1 MRAVVIERQGEPVH
15 ESVQLLSDHPD
26 PSPKPGE
33 VVVRTEAAAL
43 NHLDLWVGR
52 GLPGLPDEWPK
63 ISGSDGCGIVEHLGE
78 GVDPQW
84 MGRRVPVSYTHLT
97 LPTSR

>member
-15 ESVQLLSDHPD
+15 KSVQLLSEHPD
-26 PSPKPGE
+26 PCPKPGE

-52 GLPGLPDEWPK
+52 GLPGLPERMA
-63 ISGSDGCGIVEHLGE
+63 
-78 GVDPQW
+78 QNF
-84 MGRRVPVSYTHLT
+84 RF
-97 LPTSR
+97 